1 MKMAREENKIILH
14 DQILANLNLF
24 QNLECVLNFFNKKNF
39 LLAKLDEQKEVKMR
53 EKFEKFDLMWNE

>member
-14 DQILANLNLF
+14 DQILANSNLF